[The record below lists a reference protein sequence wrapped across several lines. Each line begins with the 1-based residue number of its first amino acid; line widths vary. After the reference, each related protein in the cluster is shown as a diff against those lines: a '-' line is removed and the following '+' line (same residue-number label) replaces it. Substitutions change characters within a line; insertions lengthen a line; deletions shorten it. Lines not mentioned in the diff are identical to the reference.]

1 MVLLILAF
9 LNRFMKCIFKNINFK
24 WMVILFTRS
33 VDDNIVCQNQLSFF
47 LLYTFYYFIQ
57 YNFSH
62 KVVFISIIT
71 FKFLITHWGISF
83 IIVVL
88 YTLWKLLQVVFG
100 CHFKMTNIEWKQI
113 WTCTIFLHVHNNVEG
128 TVNSWFYM
136 EFGGTATADDWFCK

>member
-1 MVLLILAF
+1 MNGYIIYQIC
-9 LNRFMKCIFKNINFK
+9 RWQHC
-24 WMVILFTRS
+24 
-33 VDDNIVCQNQLSFF
+33 LSKSIIFF

-57 YNFSH
+57 YYYSH

-71 FKFLITHWGISF
+71 FKFLIAHWGISF

-100 CHFKMTNIEWKQI
+100 CHFKMIIIEWKQI

-128 TVNSWFYM
+128 TVNSWLNM